1 MRPRTL
7 FGLIVIAAVVGVW
20 LGARIFAAIS

>member
-1 MRPRTL
+1 MRARTL
-7 FGLIVIAAVVGVW
+7 VALIVVAAVAGVW